1 MPVLAAYSKKIS
13 PKRNNVSEK
22 QGNKNSDK
30 AAVNNELL
38 VGFNVP

>member
-1 MPVLAAYSKKIS
+1 MFLKSRKI
-13 PKRNNVSEK
+13 RIVTH
-22 QGNKNSDK
+22 DK